1 MGKNKSGRL
10 KRTGC
15 FLAGIILGLSLLLG
29 VHWLAGRD
37 ELLKFAGQWLVGEL
51 LRQAMP
57 LQWEKEAGE
66 GYSRKAGEADPAYRK
81 IQEDQSFYREHEY
94 LAWYG
99 DETTGQKEEGVRQEP
114 ETKASLEQEPGQEA
128 VFETL
133 SGSLKRPVTGKT
145 YPLAQLADYD
155 FLRKEFY
162 SIHTSTTAGKEL
174 LDAKALLETDLSM
187 KQGAEGP
194 QILIY
199 HTHGQEAYRDSKQG
213 ETVIGV
219 GSYLTELLEA
229 KGYQVYHDTTVYDLK
244 NGVMDRSKAY
254 NYALEGLEKILKE
267 NPSIEVVLDI
277 HRDGVSEKLH
287 LMQSIDGRD
296 TAKIMFFNGLSRT
309 PKGPISHLPNPYLK
323 ENLAFSLQLKLGAEA
338 YFPGFS
344 RNIYLKG
351 LRYNEHLRPRSCL
364 IEVGAQTN
372 TYQEALNAME
382 PLAELLY
389 MVLQGN

>member
-29 VHWLAGRD
+29 VHWLDGRD
-37 ELLKFAGQWLVGEL
+37 EILKFAGQWLVGEL

-66 GYSRKAGEADPAYRK
+66 GYSRKAGEVDPAYRK

-114 ETKASLEQEPGQEA
+114 ETMASLEQEPGQEA

-296 TAKIMFFNGLSRT
+296 TAKIMFFT
-309 PKGPISHLPNPYLK
+309 T
-323 ENLAFSLQLKLGAEA
+323 
-338 YFPGFS
+338 
-344 RNIYLKG
+344 
-351 LRYNEHLRPRSCL
+351 RS
-364 IEVGAQTN
+364 ITI
-372 TYQEALNAME
+372 
-382 PLAELLY
+382 PLY
-389 MVLQGN
+389 MI